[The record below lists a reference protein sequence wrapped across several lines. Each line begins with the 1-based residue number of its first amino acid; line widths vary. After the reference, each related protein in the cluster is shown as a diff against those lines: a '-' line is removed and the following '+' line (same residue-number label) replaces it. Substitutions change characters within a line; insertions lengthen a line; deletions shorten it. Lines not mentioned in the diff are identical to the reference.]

1 LEKLGLDRV
10 KHDLLNGGVRWV
22 GGTMDQQ
29 EEAWDWVRMKERQ
42 AVLPD
47 RELTI
52 RGAATDIDRRN

>member
-1 LEKLGLDRV
+1 
-10 KHDLLNGGVRWV
+10 V